1 MMQINIIDSTA
12 ITTYIL
18 PSLLKASAIAGSV
31 VVCAML
37 LKNVSI
43 NITSEINL
51 VFILFMF

>member
-18 PSLLKASAIAGSV
+18 PSLLKVSAIAGV
-31 VVCAML
+31 VLVCAML

-43 NITSEINL
+43 NIMSEINL

>member
-1 MMQINIIDSTA
+1 MQINIIDSTA

-18 PSLLKASAIAGSV
+18 PSLLKVSAIAGV
-31 VVCAML
+31 VLVCAML

-43 NITSEINL
+43 NIMSEINL